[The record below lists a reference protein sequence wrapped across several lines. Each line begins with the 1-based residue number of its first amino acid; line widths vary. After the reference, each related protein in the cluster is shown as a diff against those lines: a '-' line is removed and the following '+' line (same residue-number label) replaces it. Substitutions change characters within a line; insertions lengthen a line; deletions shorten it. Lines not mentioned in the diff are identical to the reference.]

1 MSHECVE
8 LRLRT
13 DTLTKTLK
21 TCELDSR
28 ASRLASKPESG
39 TQEYVYFYCRETI
52 LRLVAE
58 AKKQEELAAQLS
70 EIHQVRGLKYHT

>member
-1 MSHECVE
+1 MSQEYVE
-8 LRLRT
+8 LQLRT

-28 ASRLASKPESG
+28 ASRLASKANS
-39 TQEYVYFYCRETI
+39 TSLQYSARAFVYCRETI

-58 AKKQEELAAQLS
+58 AKKHEKIAAELS
-70 EIHQVRGLKYHT
+70 ELHQVS